1 MPRERLHES
10 ELFRFINN
18 ETPTARSWL
27 VNYLSKKGIPVTI
40 EFPDEHTVAFFL
52 ENQLNRHG
60 FNYEG
65 KKALA
70 REMANAWRGYRH
82 RKNKNVVS
90 ITVGLDKQVVTKL
103 AQMSRGLTQAQII
116 TKLINHDYIAF
127 VAMQNERKLKETH
140 AKLAAQSDRD
150 RKLVEKMLSK
160 PQVATNQLNGRTSD
174 RADLE
179 EAIAKLYDM
188 LFYANNQ
195 YRTIDNETFL
205 QATRVYYSVFS
216 K

>member
-1 MPRERLHES
+1 MPRERAHES

-18 ETPTARSWL
+18 ETPSVRSWL
-27 VNYLSKKGIPVTI
+27 VNYLNKKGIPVTI
-40 EFPDEHTVAFFL
+40 DFQDEYTVESFL
-52 ENQLNRHG
+52 ERQLNQHG

-70 REMANAWRGYRH
+70 RDMANAWRGYRH

-90 ITVGLDKQVVTKL
+90 ITVGLDKPVVAKL
-103 AQMSRGLTQAQII
+103 SQMSKDSTQAQII
-116 TKLINHDYIAF
+116 TKLINDDY
-127 VAMQNERKLKETH
+127 VAYAAMENERKLQETR

-150 RKLVEKMLSK
+150 RKLLEKKLSK
-160 PQVATNQLNGRTSD
+160 PQVATTQLNGRNSD

-179 EAIAKLYDM
+179 EAIAKLYDI
-188 LFYANNQ
+188 LFSANDQN
-195 YRTIDNETFL
+195 RTIDNETLL
-205 QATRVYYSVFS
+205 QATKIYYAAFE